1 MNTQAPA
8 TNTQIVFSDI
18 ELALQ
23 AASTTLPT
31 ILSALAA
38 FYPPAAAIL
47 KFMPL
52 LQVALQGVNIV
63 AQDHSQGAVTAHD
76 ANAAVISTLTP
87 GAPGAPALQ

>member
-1 MNTQAPA
+1 MTTAA
-8 TNTQIVFSDI
+8 TTTTQIVLSDI

-23 AASTTLPT
+23 AAGTTLPT

-38 FYPPAAAIL
+38 FYPPAAAVL

-52 LQVALQGVNIV
+52 IQIALQGVNIV
-63 AQDHSQGAVTAHD
+63 AQGGATAHE
-76 ANAAVISTLTP
+76 ANNAVISTLTP